1 MIVFQAMWMNTRQ
14 YITIEPAEIVSSFSI
29 SHKHR
34 GPSAIVIFTSKSIE
48 KKNAHNTSINPTNS
62 NFRRIK
68 ITTDKKKYWA
78 PLSEEKEPLE
88 GGSHFLFN

>member
-1 MIVFQAMWMNTRQ
+1 MNTRQ

-48 KKNAHNTSINPTNS
+48 KKKMLIIHQLIQQTVI
-62 NFRRIK
+62 F
-68 ITTDKKKYWA
+68 
-78 PLSEEKEPLE
+78 EELK
-88 GGSHFLFN
+88 

>member
-48 KKNAHNTSINPTNS
+48 KKMLIIHQLIQQTVI
-62 NFRRIK
+62 F
-68 ITTDKKKYWA
+68 
-78 PLSEEKEPLE
+78 EELK
-88 GGSHFLFN
+88 